1 MGKLTKTQMTDSQL
15 YTLMY
20 WAEQDGAFVGAVR
33 GAFAQTEDGFF
44 QEVSSAFRFPHYFG
58 WNWAAFDECITD
70 LEWLRFSRLVF
81 VVDHTEGI
89 FRKEKKRAVC
99 KALLEKHLEAAA
111 KYWETQGIAFDCYLN
126 SGEILPRR

>member
-1 MGKLTKTQMTDSQL
+1 MEKRKITKTQLTDSQL

-20 WAEQDGAFVGAVR
+20 QAEHDGAFVGAVR

-44 QEVSSAFRFPHYFG
+44 QEASSAFRFPHYFG

-81 VVDHTEGI
+81 VVDHAENL
-89 FRKEKKRAVC
+89 FRIEKKQAQCV
-99 KALLEKHLEAAA
+99 ALLKKHLEAAA
-111 KYWETQGIAFDCYLN
+111 EYWETQGVPFDYYLN
-126 SGEILPRR
+126 SSDPD